1 MRSLVLSLVLT
12 ATAFSVPALAQDST
26 APDAAVACPPTA
38 TLEDLIKAID
48 SGVSGYA
55 DKDRTCMRDLMM
67 PQATLSPLAKAADG
81 SYAPHILTIDGWVEA
96 VKKRGHIML
105 YERQVKVSTDMYGHI
120 AHLWSTYELRFTP
133 DGKADVRGI
142 NSIEAVNDGKR
153 WRILNIQWQ
162 AETPDEPVPT
172 KYLP

>member
-1 MRSLVLSLVLT
+1 
-12 ATAFSVPALAQDST
+12 
-26 APDAAVACPPTA
+26 
-38 TLEDLIKAID
+38 
-48 SGVSGYA
+48 
-55 DKDRTCMRDLMM
+55 MRDLMM